1 MDERSL
7 IFYHE
12 KNSITDKILAVRLDG
27 LFWSGNKVGCSLSL
41 SLYTSFY
48 LGLELTKTVT
58 CTKTQG
64 KVTLGL
70 GWFQL
75 TNTHHRSAD
84 VHLWLQVIT

>member
-41 SLYTSFY
+41 SLSILRF
-48 LGLELTKTVT
+48 
-58 CTKTQG
+58 
-64 KVTLGL
+64 TLAL
-70 GWFQL
+70 
-75 TNTHHRSAD
+75 N
-84 VHLWLQVIT
+84 